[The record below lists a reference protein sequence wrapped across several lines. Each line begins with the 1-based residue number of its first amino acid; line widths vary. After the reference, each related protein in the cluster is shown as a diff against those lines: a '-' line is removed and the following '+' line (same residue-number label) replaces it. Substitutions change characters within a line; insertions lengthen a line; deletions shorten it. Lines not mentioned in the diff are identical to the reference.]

1 MSHVYQVT
9 GELTD
14 SRHVTLDQPIPLT
27 AGKVRV
33 IVEQLPTGPKPDLSA
48 FELTLRERQRAR
60 GHLPR
65 TKEEIDSYLAAERDS
80 WDF

>member
-1 MSHVYQVT
+1 MSQVYRVT

-14 SRHVTLDQPIPLT
+14 SQHVTLDEPIPLP

-33 IVEQLPTGPKPDLSA
+33 IVEHFPTGLKPDLA
-48 FELTLRERQRAR
+48 DFERMLRDRQQLR
-60 GHLPR
+60 GHVPR
-65 TKEEIDSYLAAERDS
+65 TKEEIDSYLNAERAS